1 MEKINILKNKLK
13 TAKCNFSKSNTK
25 AQDDFEIFR
34 KSKDAP
40 QKRQMRLA
48 EEALENLSMMGEKLF
63 GSLQQGV
70 ALVTPKKLKR
80 MKNLKTP

>member
-13 TAKCNFSKSNTK
+13 TAKCNFTKSSTK
-25 AQDDFEIFR
+25 AQEDFDNFQ

-48 EEALENLSMMGEKLF
+48 EEAFENLSMMRENCEP
-63 GSLQQGV
+63 S
-70 ALVTPKKLKR
+70 R
-80 MKNLKTP
+80 